1 MLDDLKRTLARSGSD
16 LRAALMSGLILGML
30 RMRFAVS
37 VQAIGAI
44 RAVKF
49 MTLASGKTEGNQ
61 DG

>member
-1 MLDDLKRTLARSGSD
+1 
-16 LRAALMSGLILGML
+16 MSGLILGML

-37 VQAIGAI
+37 VQAVGAI
-44 RAVKF
+44 RTVKF